1 MRICIDIS
9 PAAHRKA
16 GLGRHAREL
25 AERAHRLDALNDY
38 ALFTYQP
45 SRGQVPPSLAHLPT
59 YAVPWPAKPWR
70 MSVLLAHYA
79 RVPQDGLVPGVDVF
93 HGTDHL
99 LPYFRRIRTVFT
111 LHDLIPLLF
120 PEFHLPL
127 NRWFLNLMFP
137 RFLRRADAIVA
148 VSECTKKD
156 AIRIY
161 GTPEEKITVIYNGV
175 DARFHPVRDAET
187 LRRVRAAYRLPEAYI
202 LYVGTIEPRKNLARL
217 LDAYH
222 ALRQAGY
229 PHKLAIVG
237 AKGWLYQPF
246 FDRIAALGLQDE
258 VIFPGYIADEDLP
271 AVYSGAALFAFPS
284 LYEGFG
290 IPPLEA
296 MACGVPTLVSDTSSL
311 PEVVGDAALQVSPT
325 DTGAIKAG
333 MERILS
339 DAALARELAGR
350 GPERARMFTWDKAAR
365 QLVDLYHAVGAMRES
380 PSDHER
386 RAP

>member
-25 AERAHRLDALNDY
+25 AERAHRLDILNDY
-38 ALFTYQP
+38 TLFTYQP
-45 SRGQVPPSLAHLPT
+45 SRGHVPPSLAHLPT
-59 YAVPWPAKPWR
+59 YSVPWPAKPWR

-79 RVPQDGLVPGVDVF
+79 RVPQDGLVPGVALF

-237 AKGWLYQPF
+237 AKGWLYQPV

-339 DAALARELAGR
+339 DAALARQLAGR

>member
-25 AERAHRLDALNDY
+25 AERAHRLDILNDY
-38 ALFTYQP
+38 TLFTYQP

-59 YAVPWPAKPWR
+59 YSVPWPAKPWR

-79 RVPQDGLVPGVDVF
+79 RVPQDGLVPGVALF

-175 DARFHPVRDAET
+175 DASAFQVPAET
-187 LRRVRAAYRLPEAYI
+187 RAEVRRELGLGGEDYVLLFCGSGFRRKGLRYAVAAVDA
-202 LYVGTIEPRKNLARL
+202 VPRARL
-217 LDAYH
+217 LVAGQGRGPAHPRVRYLGRRPDVARLYAAADA
-222 ALRQAGY
+222 LIL
-229 PHKLAIVG
+229 PT
-237 AKGWLYQPF
+237 LYDPF
-246 FDRIAALGLQDE
+246 PNAC
-258 VIFPGYIADEDLP
+258 
-271 AVYSGAALFAFPS
+271 
-284 LYEGFG
+284 
-290 IPPLEA
+290 LEA
-296 MACGVPTLVSDTSSL
+296 MAAGRPVIVSRIAGVSEIIEGDSVVVEEPRDT
-311 PEVVGDAALQVSPT
+311 
-325 DTGAIKAG
+325 
-333 MERILS
+333 
-339 DAALARELAGR
+339 AALAAAVRSLEDPALR
-350 GPERARMFTWDKAAR
+350 GALGEAAR
-365 QLVDLYHAVGAMRES
+365 RRALQFTPARHLEENLRLYAALVDKGRDS
-380 PSDHER
+380 P
-386 RAP
+386 

>member
-25 AERAHRLDALNDY
+25 AERAHRLDILNDY
-38 ALFTYQP
+38 TLFTYQP

-59 YAVPWPAKPWR
+59 YSVPWPAKPWR

-237 AKGWLYQPF
+237 AKGWLYQPV

>member
-25 AERAHRLDALNDY
+25 AERAHRLDILNDY
-38 ALFTYQP
+38 TLFTYQP

-59 YAVPWPAKPWR
+59 YSVPWPAKPWR

-79 RVPQDGLVPGVDVF
+79 RVPQDGLVPGVALF

-237 AKGWLYQPF
+237 AKGWLYQPV

-339 DAALARELAGR
+339 DAALARQLAGR

>member
-1 MRICIDIS
+1 MRVCIDIS

-25 AERAHRLDALNDY
+25 AERAHRLDPANEY
-38 ALFTYQP
+38 SVFTYQP
-45 SRGQVPPSLAHLPT
+45 SSGQVPASLAHLPLLS
-59 YAVPWPAKPWR
+59 VPLAAKPWR

-79 RVPQDGLVPGVDVF
+79 RIPMDGLFPGVDLF

-99 LPYFRRIRTVFT
+99 LPRFRRIRSVFT

-137 RFLRRADAIVA
+137 KFLSHADAIAA
-148 VSECTKKD
+148 VSECTKRD
-156 AIRIY
+156 AMRIY
-161 GTPEEKITVIYNGV
+161 GVPEEKITIIYNGV
-175 DARFHPVRDAET
+175 DARFQPVHDADA
-187 LRRVRAAYRLPEAYI
+187 LRRARAAYSLPEAYI
-202 LYVGTIEPRKNLARL
+202 LYVGTIEPRKNLTRL
-217 LDAYH
+217 LEAYR

-229 PHKLAIVG
+229 PHKLVIVG
-237 AKGWLYQPF
+237 AKGWLYQPV
-246 FDRIAALGLQDE
+246 FDKMAELGLESE
-258 VIFPGYIADEDLP
+258 VILPGYIADEDLP
-271 AVYSGAALFAFPS
+271 AVYTGSSLFVFPS

-325 DTGAIKAG
+325 DVAAIRAG
-333 MERILS
+333 MERILT
-339 DAALARELAGR
+339 DPALARDLAAR
-350 GPERARMFTWDKAAR
+350 GPQRARLFTWEKAAE
-365 QLVDLYHAVGAMRES
+365 QLVALYRRLGA
-380 PSDHER
+380 
-386 RAP
+386 

>member
-25 AERAHRLDALNDY
+25 AERAHRLDAANEY
-38 ALFTYQP
+38 SVFTYQP
-45 SRGQVPPSLAHLPT
+45 SRGQIPASLAHLPT

-79 RVPQDGLVPGVDVF
+79 RVPQDRLVPGVGLF

-99 LPYFRRIRTVFT
+99 LPYFRRVRTVFT

-137 RFLRRADAIVA
+137 KFLRRADAIVA
-148 VSECTKKD
+148 VSECTKRD
-156 AIRIY
+156 AVRIY
-161 GTPEEKITVIYNGV
+161 GVPEEKISVIYNGV

-187 LRRVRAAYRLPEAYI
+187 LRRVRATYGLPEAYI
-202 LYVGTIEPRKNLARL
+202 LYVGTIEPRKNLVRL
-217 LDAYH
+217 LDAFH
-222 ALRQAGY
+222 ALRQQGY
-229 PHKLAIVG
+229 PHKLVLVG
-237 AKGWLYQPF
+237 AKGWLYQPV
-246 FDRIAALGLQDE
+246 FDKIAALGLGDE
-258 VIFPGYIADEDLP
+258 VILPGYISDEDLP
-271 AVYSGAALFAFPS
+271 AVYSGAALFVFPS

-296 MACGVPTLVSDTSSL
+296 MACGVPTVVADTSSL
-311 PEVVGDAALQVSPT
+311 PEVVGDAALMVPPT
-325 DTGAIKAG
+325 DTGA
-333 MERILS
+333 L
-339 DAALARELAGR
+339 AAAMNQVLADSVLAEELARR
-350 GPERARMFTWDKAAR
+350 GPERARLFTWDRAAR
-365 QLVDLYHAVGAMRES
+365 QLVDLYHAVGAAGAS
-380 PSDHER
+380 PVNRER
-386 RAP
+386 RDV